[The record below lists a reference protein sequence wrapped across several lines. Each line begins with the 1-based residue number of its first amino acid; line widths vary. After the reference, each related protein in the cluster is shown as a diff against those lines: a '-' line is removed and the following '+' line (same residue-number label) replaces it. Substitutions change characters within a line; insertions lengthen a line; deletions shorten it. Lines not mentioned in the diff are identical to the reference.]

1 MSSAF
6 YSFISSITNTL
17 TSKYDIKHQISSAGL
32 WKIYQGERKTTGKK
46 VALFIFEKKLL
57 DTLFRRDRG
66 SSRHD
71 TDVVYEL
78 LKKEASNLA
87 RLRHPSILEVV
98 EPVSES
104 RSSIVFVTE
113 PLMGSLTHLVKS
125 DDNYSSD
132 NQAPSLDLDELEI
145 QKGLLQVGK
154 GLQFLNDAKV
164 VHHNLTIDAIFVN
177 AKGDWKIG
185 GLGFSVFL
193 NAGNASENM
202 GYDNNEFMPEACQIS
217 LDYAAPESVL
227 DNNICQAND
236 MFSLGCLAYA
246 VHNKG
251 VSILK
256 TFNSFHT
263 YERQIKTI
271 HAQTLST
278 LPAHLQDVIRSL
290 LTRHPNQRMDP
301 VSFQN
306 SKYFDNLLV
315 STMKFLENFPE
326 KTREEK
332 AQFMKGL
339 ARVLGQFPDRVLKRK
354 ILPSLL
360 EELKDNQLLPYTI
373 PNIFIITQKLSQQ
386 EFCDLVLPSLK
397 PVFNVRD
404 PPQNMIVLLEKLD
417 VFQQKT
423 PREVFRDDVMP
434 LVYAALEAPAA
445 VVQEKA
451 LRIIPSLAESL
462 DYTAVKSSLFP
473 RVQTVFVQTTILS
486 VKVSTL
492 ICFHSMIKVL
502 DKFTVQEKLVPLLKN
517 IKTKEPAV
525 MLATLAVYDEVGK
538 LADKE
543 IIATEI
549 LPQLWRMSF
558 GPLLNL
564 EQFQKFMKTIRDLT
578 NRVEEAH
585 TRHLREVKSLEEQ
598 TRSVNASSS
607 ASSPQLMNQVAIGTE
622 NNVSFESLVQSGGS
636 SGGVAAVNSALDN
649 DMFGALVGKSTASA
663 HGTIPQQKPIT
674 ANQTSSSWT
683 LSSQPAI
690 LPSPIQQSRQAQP
703 TNNGWS
709 STSTMQPMNTWSKPL
724 APATTAPITPSN
736 TTTSSSSINWNTKP
750 QQQQNN
756 WSSSPKPMSS
766 PQQQQ
771 QQQIPSLASPPSFA
785 MNQMS
790 LNSSM
795 NHNNGN
801 ANYNALRS
809 IPTSNTQPQQ
819 PPMMPLST
827 SMGLLKPVSSPSMTP
842 MKSNTPHVT
851 KTNLHAFDPLG

>member
-1 MSSAF
+1 
-6 YSFISSITNTL
+6 
-17 TSKYDIKHQISSAGL
+17 
-32 WKIYQGERKTTGKK
+32 
-46 VALFIFEKKLL
+46 
-57 DTLFRRDRG
+57 
-66 SSRHD
+66 
-71 TDVVYEL
+71 
-78 LKKEASNLA
+78 
-87 RLRHPSILEVV
+87 
-98 EPVSES
+98 
-104 RSSIVFVTE
+104 
-113 PLMGSLTHLVKS
+113 
-125 DDNYSSD
+125 
-132 NQAPSLDLDELEI
+132 
-145 QKGLLQVGK
+145 
-154 GLQFLNDAKV
+154 
-164 VHHNLTIDAIFVN
+164 
-177 AKGDWKIG
+177 
-185 GLGFSVFL
+185 
-193 NAGNASENM
+193 M

-227 DNNICQAND
+227 DSNICQAND

-263 YERQIKTI
+263 YERQIKSI
-271 HAQTLST
+271 HAQTLSNI
-278 LPAHLQDVIRSL
+278 PAHLQDVIRSL

-315 STMKFLENFPE
+315 STMKFLESFPE

-339 ARVLGQFPDRVLKRK
+339 ARVLGQFPERVLKRK

-445 VVQEKA
+445 IVQEKA

-598 TRSVNASSS
+598 TKSVSASPS
-607 ASSPQLMNQVAIGTE
+607 ASSPQLLNQVDT
-622 NNVSFESLVQSGGS
+622 NVSFESLVQGGS
-636 SGGVAAVNSALDN
+636 SGGGGSAAANNALDN
-649 DMFGALVGKSTASA
+649 DMFGALVGKGTAA
-663 HGTIPQQKPIT
+663 ARAMTPQQKPAT
-674 ANQTSSSWT
+674 TTTQTSSSSSWG
-683 LSSQPAI
+683 LPSQPAI
-690 LPSPIQQSRQAQP
+690 APSPGQP
-703 TNNGWS
+703 TRQSLPASNGWS
-709 STSTMQPMNTWSKPL
+709 STSTMQPTSTWNKPL
-724 APATTAPITPSN
+724 APATTPS

-750 QQQQNN
+750 QQQQNT
-756 WSSSPKPMSS
+756 WSSSLKPMAS

-790 LNSSM
+790 LNSST
-795 NHNNGN
+795 HQNNGN
-801 ANYNALRS
+801 ANYNAFRS
-809 IPTSNTQPQQ
+809 IPTNNTQQAQQ
-819 PPMMPLST
+819 STMMPLST
-827 SMGLLKPVSSPSMTP
+827 AMGLLKPVSSSPSMTP

>member
-1 MSSAF
+1 MD
-6 YSFISSITNTL
+6 SIF
-17 TSKYDIKHQISSAGL
+17 KR
-32 WKIYQGERKTTGKK
+32 E
-46 VALFIFEKKLL
+46 
-57 DTLFRRDRG
+57 RG

-71 TDVVYEL
+71 TEVVYEL
-78 LKKEASNLA
+78 LKKEAGNLA

-113 PLMGSLTHLVKS
+113 PLMGSLSHLVKS
-125 DDNYSSD
+125 NDNYSSESH
-132 NQAPSLDLDELEI
+132 APSLDLDELEI

-164 VHHNLTIDAIFVN
+164 VHHNLTTDAIFVN

-185 GLGFSVFL
+185 GLGFGVFL
-193 NAGNASENM
+193 NTGNVSENV
-202 GYDNNEFMPEACQIS
+202 GYDNSEFMPEACQIN

-227 DNNICQAND
+227 DNNLCQAND

-271 HAQTLST
+271 HSQSFSNI
-278 LPAHLQDVIRSL
+278 PAHLQDVIRSL

-315 STMKFLENFPE
+315 STMKFLESFPE

-332 AQFMKGL
+332 GQFMKGL
-339 ARVLGQFPDRVLKRK
+339 ARVLGQFPERVLKRK

-360 EELKDNQLLPYTI
+360 EELKDHQLLPYTI
-373 PNIFIITQKLSQQ
+373 PNIFIITQKLSPE
-386 EFCDLVLPSLK
+386 EFCDFVLPSLK
-397 PVFNVRD
+397 PVFNIRD

-417 VFQQKT
+417 ILQQKT
-423 PREVFRDDVMP
+423 PREVFRDEVMP
-434 LVYAALEAPAA
+434 LVYAALETPTAP
-445 VVQEKA
+445 VQEKA
-451 LRIIPSLAESL
+451 LRIVPSLAESL

-538 LADKE
+538 FADKE

-585 TRHLREVKSLEEQ
+585 TRHLQEVKSLEEQ
-598 TRSVNASSS
+598 TKSVNASSTV
-607 ASSPQLMNQVAIGTE
+607 SPKLIDQSNLGVESNI
-622 NNVSFESLVQSGGS
+622 SFENLVHGNGTTNNHAS
-636 SGGVAAVNSALDN
+636 LDN
-649 DMFGALVGKSTASA
+649 DML
-663 HGTIPQQKPIT
+663 GTTVNKHTPSPNIMTPQQRPT
-674 ANQTSSSWT
+674 TTNQTAWSS
-683 LSSQPAI
+683 
-690 LPSPIQQSRQAQP
+690 SPIQPSITPLPPQQQRPSSLS
-703 TNNGWS
+703 NGWS
-709 STSTMQPMNTWSKPL
+709 TNTPSTIHSSLNTTWSKPQASAATSATPTI
-724 APATTAPITPSN
+724 APM
-736 TTTSSSSINWNTKP
+736 
-750 QQQQNN
+750 N
-756 WSSSPKPMSS
+756 WSTS
-766 PQQQQ
+766 QQQQ
-771 QQQIPSLASPPSFA
+771 QQQRQQNNAWSSSLKPITSPPQQQVMPPSFG
-785 MNQMS
+785 MSQMS
-790 LNSSM
+790 LN
-795 NHNNGN
+795 NNN
-801 ANYNALRS
+801 NSNNTNYNALRS
-809 IPTSNTQPQQ
+809 ITSISTTTPAQQ
-819 PPMMPLST
+819 PSQMMPLST
-827 SMGLLKPVSSPSMTP
+827 GMGLLQPSLTP
-842 MKSNTPHVT
+842 LQNNTSHAT
-851 KTNLHAFDPLG
+851 KKTDIHAFDPLG

>member
-6 YSFISSITNTL
+6 YSFISSITNSL
-17 TSKYDIKHQISSAGL
+17 TSKYDIKHQISSSGL

-46 VALFIFEKKLL
+46 VALFIFEKKLM
-57 DTLFRRDRG
+57 DSFFKRERG

-71 TDVVYEL
+71 TELVYEL
-78 LKKEASNLA
+78 LKKEAGHLA

-125 DDNYSSD
+125 NDNYSSESH
-132 NQAPSLDLDELEI
+132 APSLDLDELEI

-164 VHHNLTIDAIFVN
+164 VHHNLTTDAIFVN

-193 NAGNASENM
+193 NTGNASENV
-202 GYDNNEFMPEACQIS
+202 GHDNNEFMPEACQIN

-227 DNNICQAND
+227 DNNLCQAND

-251 VSILK
+251 ASILK

-271 HAQTLST
+271 LSQSYSNIPT
-278 LPAHLQDVIRSL
+278 HLQDVIRSL
-290 LTRHPNQRMDP
+290 LTRHPTQRMDP

-315 STMKFLENFPE
+315 STMKFLESFPE

-332 AQFMKGL
+332 GQFMKGL
-339 ARVLGQFPDRVLKRK
+339 ARVLGQFPERVLKRK
-354 ILPSLL
+354 ILPALL

-373 PNIFIITQKLSQQ
+373 PNIFVVTQKLSQE

-397 PVFNVRD
+397 PIFNVRD

-417 VFQQKT
+417 VLQQKT
-423 PREVFRDDVMP
+423 PREVFRDEVMP
-434 LVYAALEAPAA
+434 LVYAALETPTTA
-445 VVQEKA
+445 VQEKA
-451 LRIIPSLAESL
+451 LRIVPSLAESL
-462 DYTAVKSSLFP
+462 DYAAVKSSLFP

-492 ICFHSMIKVL
+492 ICFYSMIKVL

-558 GPLLNL
+558 GSLLNL

-585 TRHLREVKSLEEQ
+585 TRHLKEVKSLEEQ
-598 TRSVNASSS
+598 TKSVNTPSI
-607 ASSPQLMNQVAIGTE
+607 SSPQLINQSNIGADS
-622 NNVSFESLVQSGGS
+622 NISFENLVQGNE
-636 SGGVAAVNSALDN
+636 AINNHANSDD
-649 DMFGALVGKSTASA
+649 DMFGALVNKRTP
-663 HGTIPQQKPIT
+663 GTKVMTPQQRPDIVH
-674 ANQTSSSWT
+674 QTS
-683 LSSQPAI
+683 
-690 LPSPIQQSRQAQP
+690 
-703 TNNGWS
+703 WS
-709 STSTMQPMNTWSKPL
+709 SSPGQPFTTTPLPLQQQKHSSSNKAWPAKTSSTMQPSLDTAWSKPL
-724 APATTAPITPSN
+724 VPATTTPAAPTIV
-736 TTTSSSSINWNTKP
+736 SSINWNT
-750 QQQQNN
+750 QQQPQHNT
-756 WSSSPKPMSS
+756 WSSSLKPTASS
-766 PQQQQ
+766 LQQQTM
-771 QQQIPSLASPPSFA
+771 PPSFA
-785 MNQMS
+785 TNQMS
-790 LNSSM
+790 LNNNSS
-795 NHNNGN
+795 NNP
-801 ANYNALRS
+801 NYSALR
-809 IPTSNTQPQQ
+809 PVTSKLANQPATA
-819 PPMMPLST
+819 MMPLS
-827 SMGLLKPVSSPSMTP
+827 SGNGLLQPSLTP
-842 MKSNTPHVT
+842 LQNNSITPAT
-851 KTNLHAFDPLG
+851 KKLDLHAFDPLG